1 VPSSASLGG
10 RDFILK
16 RGPRPDRL
24 RNETGVPDRYH
35 IPTAPIAP
43 RFHRVGKFGNV
54 DWREDCSRC
63 TNCVKLRCLYDVY
76 LHEAAYNRDP
86 LTLVDTLDECKACL
100 SCVQGCTKGLLSVS
114 VNPEFLDMGD
124 EYWKPDILLTTWNQ
138 SDAGRIPVSGAGYRG
153 RFHGPGF
160 DSIWTDMS
168 EIVRPT
174 RDGIHGREYISTS
187 VDIGPKPMRLQF
199 TPDGRL
205 LTPPSHLLELQ
216 LPAILDMPGWTVESE
231 HLAAARAEA
240 AMKLHSLA
248 VMPAVEASELPP
260 ERLPFIVPLL
270 SGGGDGSGG
279 DGGGSEGGAE
289 GDVER
294 HRGLLAAVRMAQA
307 TDGPDAAEL
316 IGTMQTVH
324 PHLIV
329 SARMVL
335 RPTTAERIV
344 ELGRAGVKV
353 FQLCADQHGRER
365 LDDGRPGRH
374 IKDAL
379 REVHGRL
386 VKEGLRDEVT
396 LIVSGGIALA
406 EHMAKAIICGAD
418 LVALDTPLLVALGC
432 RVCRDRPCDS
442 GSACPVEIG
451 SIDPAYAAQRMV
463 NLMGAWHS
471 QLIEVLGAMGI
482 REVRRLRGE
491 VGRAIFLEDIEKE
504 AFGDMAR
511 VSQAQVCA

>member
-1 VPSSASLGG
+1 M
-10 RDFILK
+10 
-16 RGPRPDRL
+16 
-24 RNETGVPDRYH
+24 PDRYH
-35 IPTAPIAP
+35 IHTVPVAP
-43 RFHRVGKFGNV
+43 RFRRVGKFGNV

-76 LHEAAYNRDP
+76 RHEAAYNRDP
-86 LTLVDTLDECKACL
+86 LASVETLNECKACL
-100 SCVQGCTKGLLSVS
+100 SCVQGCTKGLLSIS
-114 VNPEFLDMGD
+114 INPGFLDMGD

-187 VDIGPKPMRLQF
+187 VDIGPKPMRLRF
-199 TPDGRL
+199 TPDGKLLSPPSRL
-205 LTPPSHLLELQ
+205 LEIQ
-216 LPAILDMPGWTVESE
+216 LPAILDMPGWPVESE
-231 HLAAARAEA
+231 HLAAARAAA
-240 AMKLHSLA
+240 AMALSSLA
-248 VMPAVEASELPP
+248 AMTTADAAALPP
-260 ERLPFIVPLL
+260 EQLPFVVPVL
-270 SGGGDGSGG
+270 GEADAP
-279 DGGGSEGGAE
+279 DRDEIE
-289 GDVER
+289 RRGDVLE
-294 HRGLLAAVRMAQA
+294 AVRMAQV
-307 TDGPDAAEL
+307 TDGPEAAAL
-316 IGTMQTVH
+316 AGRVQTVH
-324 PHLIV
+324 PQLVV
-329 SARMVL
+329 SIRMVL
-335 RPTTAERIV
+335 SPTTADRVV

-353 FQLCADQHGRER
+353 FHLCADQHGRER
-365 LDDGRPGRH
+365 LDDGWPGQAGRPGRH

-386 VKEGLRDEVT
+386 VTEGLRDEVT

-418 LVALDTPLLVALGC
+418 LVAVDTPLLVALGC
-432 RVCRDRPCDS
+432 RVCGGESQCDS
-442 GSACPVEIG
+442 GNACPAHIG
-451 SIDPAYAAQRMV
+451 SVDPDYAAQRMV

-491 VGRAIFLEDIEKE
+491 VGRAIFMEDIEKE
-504 AFGDMAR
+504 AFGDLAR
-511 VSQAQVCA
+511 VSWAEVDV